1 MNAQW
6 KPIPVIDL
14 FAGPGG
20 LGEGFSTV
28 LDENGNPVFKVI
40 MSIEM
45 ERTAHATLRLRA
57 FARSIMKDG
66 LLPDEYVSYIS
77 SPTKENMQTL
87 QNAYPDEW
95 KAADI
100 EAVHGRLVVND
111 DTYVTMARQR
121 LEDHYAKYGIRN
133 FVLIGGPP
141 CQAYSLAGRARRTHH
156 KDDLERDVKQTLYK
170 CYLRFIEKL
179 RPAAFAMENVKGLL
193 SARNYGQG
201 VFSHIRKDMQDENYT
216 LHSLITDN
224 PSDPHDYIVR
234 ADEYGIPQARHRVI
248 LLGTR
253 NDIEHPSPGTLQK
266 REKVTVG
273 QVLGRMPALRSGFS
287 SRVRTNT
294 DWAAYVTAA
303 AERLLQTPEGS
314 ALSTE
319 LEGIASAR
327 CLPRSQSGTHVGV
340 GEPGNPLFDWYR
352 CHLGENKV
360 LPEDTSRNHMST
372 DLDRYLF
379 CAAFAKHNGYCA
391 KLYDFPRTLLPNHQ
405 NVQGVLEGKNIVFPD
420 RFHVQLANH
429 PSTTV
434 TSHIAKDGHYF
445 IHPDP
450 RQCRSLTVREA
461 ARLQTFP
468 DDYFFEGNRT
478 DQYRQVGNAVPPLLA
493 QQIAVV
499 IAGWMDRPA
508 QGFFC

>member
-1 MNAQW
+1 M
-6 KPIPVIDL
+6 
-14 FAGPGG
+14 
-20 LGEGFSTV
+20 
-28 LDENGNPVFKVI
+28 
-40 MSIEM
+40 
-45 ERTAHATLRLRA
+45 
-57 FARSIMKDG
+57 
-66 LLPDEYVSYIS
+66 
-77 SPTKENMQTL
+77 
-87 QNAYPDEW
+87 
-95 KAADI
+95 
-100 EAVHGRLVVND
+100 
-111 DTYVTMARQR
+111 
-121 LEDHYAKYGIRN
+121 
-133 FVLIGGPP
+133 
-141 CQAYSLAGRARRTHH
+141 
-156 KDDLERDVKQTLYK
+156 KQTLYK

-201 VFSHIRKDMQDENYT
+201 VFGHIREDMQDKNYT
-216 LHSLITDN
+216 LHSLTTDD

-253 NDIEHPSPGTLQK
+253 NDIEHPAPKTLQK
-266 REKVTVG
+266 KRKVTVG

-287 SRVRTNT
+287 SKVHMNT
-294 DWAAYVTAA
+294 DWADYIASA
-303 AERLLQTPEGS
+303 AERLLRTPEGS
-314 ALSTE
+314 ALSAE
-319 LEGIASAR
+319 LEGIVSAR
-327 CLPRSQSGTHVGV
+327 RLPQSQSGTHVGD

-352 CHLGENKV
+352 CHLGRNRV
-360 LPEDTSRNHMST
+360 LPEDTSRNHMSS

-405 NVQGVLEGKNIVFPD
+405 NVQGVLEGKEIVFPD
-420 RFHVQLANH
+420 RFHVQMADH

-493 QQIAVV
+493 QQIAVI
-499 IAGWMDRPA
+499 IADWMDRPSH
-508 QGFFC
+508 GFFR